1 MPYEF
6 KLPDLGE
13 GIAEAEIRKWLVKEG
28 DTVAEHQSIVEVETD
43 KAVVEIPSPRKGYVF
58 EILKAEGEFAAV
70 GEPLLSIAE
79 EGEIPA
85 RREEMEA
92 GEEYKQRPRSVSVVG
107 VLPEEMEEE
116 AEEARETILATP
128 AVRALARDKGASLQG
143 IKGTGPRGSITKE
156 DLLKSLEK
164 KAGKA
169 PEKTDEYGIVE
180 RIPIRGVRRTIARHL
195 LKSHQMTV
203 CVTGMEEVDVTEL
216 WKLRKREDGEGTR
229 RGVHLTYF
237 PFIVKAVQHALM
249 EHPML
254 NASVDEEGETIVQKK
269 YFNIGF
275 AVDTPDG
282 LIVPVIRN
290 VEKKSIIELAAELQD
305 LAERA
310 RQRTVTVQELRGS
323 TFTITNYGQFGGGF
337 STPIINYPDVAIL
350 GCGRIADRPWVVDG
364 EIAVRKILPLS
375 LTFDHRVTDGGDAT
389 RFLSRV
395 AGYLEDPALL
405 FIESI

>member
-13 GIAEAEIRKWLVKEG
+13 GMAEAEIRKWLVKEG
-28 DTVAEHQSIVEVETD
+28 DPVAEHQSVVEVETD
-43 KAVVEIPSPRKGYVF
+43 KAVVEIPSPRTGRVL
-58 EILKAEGEFAAV
+58 EILRGEGEIVAA
-70 GEPLLSIAE
+70 GESLMRIAE
-79 EGEIPA
+79 EGEVVEKRGPEKV
-85 RREEMEA
+85 EE
-92 GEEYKQRPRSVSVVG
+92 KPPSVSVVG
-107 VLPEEMEEE
+107 VLPEEEEE
-116 AEEARETILATP
+116 KETVLATP
-128 AVRALARDKGASLQG
+128 AVRALAREKGISLEG
-143 IKGTGPRGSITKE
+143 IRGTGPRGSITKE
-156 DLLKSLEK
+156 DLLGIKK
-164 KAGKA
+164 KAEA
-169 PEKTDEYGIVE
+169 DEDEYGAVE

-216 WKLRKREDGEGTR
+216 WKVRKREDSEGTR

-254 NASVDEEGETIVQKK
+254 NASVDEEGGTIVQKK
-269 YFNIGF
+269 YYNIGF

-282 LIVPVIRN
+282 LIVPVLRN
-290 VEKKSIIELAAELQD
+290 VEKKSIIELAAELEH

-310 RQRTVTVQELRGS
+310 RQRTVKLQELKGS
-323 TFTITNYGQFGGGF
+323 TFTISNYGQFGGSF

-350 GCGRIADRPWVVDG
+350 GCGRISDRPWVVDG
-364 EIAVRKILPLS
+364 EIAIRKILPLS

-395 AGYLEDPALL
+395 AGFLEDPALL
-405 FIESI
+405 FIESV

>member
-28 DTVAEHQSIVEVETD
+28 DPVAEHQSVVEVETD
-43 KAVVEIPSPRKGYVF
+43 KAVVEIPSPRKGRVLK
-58 EILKAEGEFAAV
+58 ILQVEGEMVAV
-70 GEPLLSIAE
+70 GESLMTIAE
-79 EGEIPA
+79 EGEVS
-85 RREEMEA
+85 RE
-92 GEEYKQRPRSVSVVG
+92 QPQSVSVVG
-107 VLPEEMEEE
+107 VLPEAEEQPEE
-116 AEEARETILATP
+116 AVLASP
-128 AVRALARDKGASLQG
+128 AVRALAREKGIRLEG
-143 IKGTGPRGSITKE
+143 IKGTGPRGSITRE
-156 DLLKSLEK
+156 DLLKGLEK
-164 KAGKA
+164 GGEAA
-169 PEKTDEYGIVE
+169 DEYGVVE
-180 RIPIRGVRRTIARHL
+180 KIPIRGVRRTIARNL
-195 LKSHQMTV
+195 LKAHQMTV

-216 WKLRKREDGEGTR
+216 WKVRKREDGEGAR

-254 NASVDEEGETIVQKK
+254 NASVDEEGETIILKK
-269 YFNIGF
+269 YYNIGF

-282 LIVPVIRN
+282 LIVPVLRN
-290 VEKKSIIELAAELQD
+290 VEKKSIIELAAELQN

-310 RQRTVTVQELRGS
+310 RQRTLTLQELRGS
-323 TFTITNYGQFGGGF
+323 TFTISNYGQFGGGF

-364 EIAVRKILPLS
+364 EIAIRKILPLS
-375 LTFDHRVTDGGDAT
+375 LSFDHRVTDGGDAT

>member
-1 MPYEF
+1 MAYEF

-13 GIAEAEIRKWLVKEG
+13 GITEAEIRKWLVKEG
-28 DTVAEHQSIVEVETD
+28 DSVEEHQSVVEVETD
-43 KAVVEIPSPRKGYVF
+43 KAVVEVPSPRKGHVHK
-58 EILKAEGEFAAV
+58 ILRG
-70 GEPLLSIAE
+70 
-79 EGEIPA
+79 EGEIVNVGESLMSIVDEGEVH
-85 RREEMEA
+85 EE
-92 GEEYKQRPRSVSVVG
+92 RPESVSVVG
-107 VLPEEMEEE
+107 VLPE
-116 AEEARETILATP
+116 AEEKTKESVLATP
-128 AVRALARDKGASLQG
+128 AVRALAREKGIRLEG
-143 IKGTGPRGSITKE
+143 IRGTGPRGSITRE
-156 DLLKSLEK
+156 DLLE
-164 KAGKA
+164 APGKGA
-169 PEKTDEYGIVE
+169 EAAEAADEFGPVE
-180 RIPIRGVRRTIARHL
+180 RIPMRGVRRTIARNL
-195 LKSHQMTV
+195 LKAHQMSV

-216 WKLRKREDGEGTR
+216 WEVRKRADKEITG

-254 NASVDEEGETIVQKK
+254 NASVDEEGESIILKK
-269 YFNIGF
+269 YYNIGF

-282 LIVPVIRN
+282 LIVPVLRN
-290 VEKKSIIELAAELQD
+290 VERKSIIELAAELQGM
-305 LAERA
+305 AERA
-310 RQRTVTVQELRGS
+310 RQRTITLRELKGS

-364 EIAVRKILPLS
+364 TIAVRKILPLS

-405 FIESI
+405 FIESV

>member
-13 GIAEAEIRKWLVKEG
+13 GMAEAEIRKWLVNEG
-28 DTVAEHQSIVEVETD
+28 DSVSEHQSVVEVETD
-43 KAVVEIPSPRKGYVF
+43 KAVVEVPSPRKGRVLK
-58 EILKAEGEFAAV
+58 ILKGEGEIVAA
-70 GEPLLSIAE
+70 GESLMSIVE
-79 EGEIPA
+79 EGEVVEEKVEK
-85 RREEMEA
+85 RGREKV
-92 GEEYKQRPRSVSVVG
+92 EEKPRSVSVVG
-107 VLPEEMEEE
+107 VLPEEEEE
-116 AEEARETILATP
+116 EKETVLATP
-128 AVRALARDKGASLQG
+128 AVRALAREKGIRLEG
-143 IKGTGPRGSITKE
+143 IKGTGPRGSITRE
-156 DLLKSLEK
+156 DLLGTQEK
-164 KAGKA
+164 AEA
-169 PEKTDEYGIVE
+169 ETDEYGAVE

-216 WKLRKREDGEGTR
+216 WKVRKREDAEGAR

-237 PFIVKAVQHALM
+237 PFIVKAVQHALV

-254 NASVDEEGETIVQKK
+254 NASVDEEGGTIIQKK
-269 YFNIGF
+269 YYNIGF

-282 LIVPVIRN
+282 LIVPVLRH
-290 VEKKSIIELAAELQD
+290 VEKKSIIELAAELEQ

-310 RQRTVTVQELRGS
+310 RQRTVKLQELKGS
-323 TFTITNYGQFGGGF
+323 TFTISNYGQFGGGF

-350 GCGRIADRPWVVDG
+350 GCGRISDRPWVVDG
-364 EIAVRKILPLS
+364 EIAIRKILPLS

-405 FIESI
+405 FIESV

>member
-28 DTVAEHQSIVEVETD
+28 DAVAEHQSVVEVETD
-43 KAVVEIPSPRKGYVF
+43 KAVVEIPSPRKGYVHK
-58 EILKAEGEFAAV
+58 ILKAEGEFAAV
-70 GEPLLSIAE
+70 GEPLLSIAG
-79 EGEIPA
+79 EGELPA
-85 RREEMEA
+85 LREEE
-92 GEEYKQRPRSVSVVG
+92 QRPRSVSVVG
-107 VLPEEMEEE
+107 VLPEETEEE
-116 AEEARETILATP
+116 PEAILATP
-128 AVRALARDKGASLQG
+128 AVRALAREKGASLEG

-156 DLLKSLEK
+156 DLLRNLEK

-169 PEKTDEYGIVE
+169 PEKPDEYGSVE

-216 WKLRKREDGEGTR
+216 WKVRKREDGEGAR

-254 NASVDEEGETIVQKK
+254 NAMVDEEGETIILKK
-269 YFNIGF
+269 YYNIGF

-290 VEKKSIIELAAELQD
+290 VEKKSIIDLAAELQD

-310 RQRTVTVQELRGS
+310 RQRTVTLQELRGS